1 MTTDA
6 APASQSSIRFR
17 GFPWWLPLCTAAVA
31 LLAALAVLGSAEA
44 EWEAGVRIWL
54 RDDAQPAEAYADL
67 VRDRSTLETAA
78 QIAGIPWP
86 AERFDEALDIEIDG
100 ATLIVAIRAPS
111 EWQAR
116 ALAANIADHAVNE
129 AQFNFRT
136 VDAMQVLGPIDGGA
150 RQVSPRTP
158 ELAGLAAGAGLL
170 GGLALAAALAGR
182 RRERASTVAR
192 TGRHGLRPVAVLTDE
207 HAYAGAPESAI
218 RLADEIERSARD
230 GPSAED
236 GAEAQRPGTITLF
249 IGVGAADP
257 APAAAQAVRAL
268 AGRGHHA
275 AWIDLRPPAP
285 TVRRLPGLPRRP
297 ERDAPKPRLGLRR
310 APPAPPEPS
319 AQPPAPAPQIR
330 LAAADP
336 AALGSPPPW
345 LAGAPLP
352 ATTRAGRA
360 ADLLRAN
367 AARFAHVIAVA
378 APHDLPDPLPARA
391 ILAADAADPAF
402 DQNLANAAARVR
414 AQGFPA
420 AGAALNA
427 THLEAEELGEV
438 SQPPD

>member
-136 VDAMQVLGPIDGGA
+136 ADAMQVLGPVDGGA

-182 RRERASTVAR
+182 RRERPSTVAR
-192 TGRHGLRPVAVLTDE
+192 TGRL
-207 HAYAGAPESAI
+207 
-218 RLADEIERSARD
+218 
-230 GPSAED
+230 
-236 GAEAQRPGTITLF
+236 QF
-249 IGVGAADP
+249 
-257 APAAAQAVRAL
+257 
-268 AGRGHHA
+268 
-275 AWIDLRPPAP
+275 
-285 TVRRLPGLPRRP
+285 
-297 ERDAPKPRLGLRR
+297 
-310 APPAPPEPS
+310 
-319 AQPPAPAPQIR
+319 
-330 LAAADP
+330 
-336 AALGSPPPW
+336 
-345 LAGAPLP
+345 
-352 ATTRAGRA
+352 
-360 ADLLRAN
+360 
-367 AARFAHVIAVA
+367 
-378 APHDLPDPLPARA
+378 
-391 ILAADAADPAF
+391 
-402 DQNLANAAARVR
+402 
-414 AQGFPA
+414 
-420 AGAALNA
+420 
-427 THLEAEELGEV
+427 V
-438 SQPPD
+438 S

>member
-6 APASQSSIRFR
+6 PPAAQGSIRFS

-54 RDDAQPAEAYADL
+54 RGDDRPAETYVDL
-67 VRDRSTLETAA
+67 VRDRSALETAA
-78 QIAGIPWP
+78 QIADIPWT
-86 AERFDEALDIEIDG
+86 AERLGEALDVEIDG
-100 ATLIVAIRAPS
+100 ATLIVAVRAPS

-116 ALAANIADHAVNE
+116 ALAANIADQAVNE

-136 VDAMQVLGPIDGGA
+136 ADAMEVLGPIGDGA

-158 ELAGLAAGAGLL
+158 EFAGLAAGAGLL
-170 GGLALAAALAGR
+170 GGLALAASLAGR
-182 RRERASTVAR
+182 RRERPSPVAR

-218 RLADEIERSARD
+218 RLADEIERAARED
-230 GPSAED
+230 SSAED
-236 GAEAQRPGTITLF
+236 GAEAQRPGAITIF

-285 TVRRLPGLPRRP
+285 TVRRLPGLPHRP

-310 APPAPPEPS
+310 APPPPEPS
-319 AQPPAPAPQIR
+319 GQPTEPAPQIR

-336 AALGSPPPW
+336 AMLDSPPPW
-345 LAGAPLP
+345 LAGASLP

-402 DQNLANAAARVR
+402 DQNLANTAARVR
-414 AQGFPA
+414 AQGFPT

-438 SQPPD
+438 SQPPA

>member
-1 MTTDA
+1 MTIDA
-6 APASQSSIRFR
+6 PPAAQGSIRFR

-54 RDDAQPAEAYADL
+54 RDADRPAEAYADL
-67 VRDRSTLETAA
+67 VRDRSALETAA
-78 QIAGIPWP
+78 QIADVPWT
-86 AERFDEALDIEIDG
+86 AERLDEAFEVEIDG
-100 ATLIVAIRAPS
+100 ATLIVAVRAPS

-136 VDAMQVLGPIDGGA
+136 ADAMEVLGPVGGGA

-158 ELAGLAAGAGLL
+158 EFAGLAAGAGLL

-182 RRERASTVAR
+182 RRERASPIAR

-218 RLADEIERSARD
+218 RLADEIERAARE
-230 GPSAED
+230 GSSAED
-236 GAEAQRPGTITLF
+236 GAEAQGPGAITIF

-275 AWIDLRPPAP
+275 AWIDLRPLAP
-285 TVRRLPGLPRRP
+285 TVRRLPGLPHRP

-310 APPAPPEPS
+310 AAPPPEPS
-319 AQPPAPAPQIR
+319 AQPPEPAPQIR

-336 AALGSPPPW
+336 AMLGSPPPW
-345 LAGAPLP
+345 LAGASLP

-402 DQNLANAAARVR
+402 DQNLANTAARVR

-438 SQPPD
+438 SQPPA

>member
-1 MTTDA
+1 MTADA
-6 APASQSSIRFR
+6 PPAAQGSIRFS

-54 RDDAQPAEAYADL
+54 RGDDRPAETYADL
-67 VRDRSTLETAA
+67 VRDRSALETAA
-78 QIAGIPWP
+78 QIADIPWT
-86 AERFDEALDIEIDG
+86 AERLEEALEVEIDG
-100 ATLIVAIRAPS
+100 ATLVVAVRAPS

-116 ALAANIADHAVNE
+116 ALAANIADQAVNE

-136 VDAMQVLGPIDGGA
+136 ADAMEVLGPVGDGA

-158 ELAGLAAGAGLL
+158 EFAGLAAGAGLL

-182 RRERASTVAR
+182 RRERASPVAR

-218 RLADEIERSARD
+218 RLADEIERAARED
-230 GPSAED
+230 SSAED
-236 GAEAQRPGTITLF
+236 DAGAQRPGAITIF
-249 IGVGAADP
+249 IGVGTADP

-285 TVRRLPGLPRRP
+285 TVRRLPGLPHRP

-310 APPAPPEPS
+310 APPPPEPS
-319 AQPPAPAPQIR
+319 GQPPEPAPQIR

-336 AALGSPPPW
+336 AMLGSPPPW

-402 DQNLANAAARVR
+402 DQNLANTAARVR
-414 AQGFPA
+414 AQGFPT

-438 SQPPD
+438 SQPPA